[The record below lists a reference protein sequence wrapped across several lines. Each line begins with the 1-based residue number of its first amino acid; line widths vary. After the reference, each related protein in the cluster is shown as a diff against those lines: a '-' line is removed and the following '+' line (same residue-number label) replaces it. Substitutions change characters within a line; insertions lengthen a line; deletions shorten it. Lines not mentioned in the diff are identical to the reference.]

1 MVINMRVLLSSSGDM
16 QSLSKKKKKKSG
28 RSLMLSEVMPF
39 LSGDLGEQI
48 QSAVENQDGDKIAA
62 LMSKVGQKLKEKFEK
77 H

>member
-1 MVINMRVLLSSSGDM
+1 MVIIMRVMLSSSGDM

-48 QSAVENQDGDKIAA
+48 QSAVEKQDGDRIQA
-62 LMSKVGQKLKEKFEK
+62 LMQKVGQKLKEKFDK
-77 H
+77 K

>member
-1 MVINMRVLLSSSGDM
+1 MINMRVLLSTSGDM

>member
-1 MVINMRVLLSSSGDM
+1 MINMRVLLSTSSDM
-16 QSLSKKKKKKSG
+16 QSLSKKKKKKTG

>member
-1 MVINMRVLLSSSGDM
+1 MINMRVLLSTSGDM

-62 LMSKVGQKLKEKFEK
+62 LMGKVGQKLKEKFEK

>member
-1 MVINMRVLLSSSGDM
+1 MINMRVLLSSSGDM